1 MHTLPMPLRTN
12 RLATLM
18 VVAGVVGS
26 GVTLL
31 KYELTHPDEA
41 DAATLQS
48 TQGAPKATD
57 ICRLAAKLMDAA
69 DPTMRKTGESLH
81 KSNGC
86 RDGR

>member
-31 KYELTHPDEA
+31 KYTVTNPDDA

-48 TQGAPKATD
+48 ARAASKQGD
-57 ICRLAAKLMDAA
+57 VCRLAANLMDAA
-69 DPTMRKTGESLH
+69 DPTMRKTGETLQ

-86 RDGR
+86 RGAH